1 MEAEAALATAKSE
14 RVTLEQELREGQE
27 RLRALREER
36 VQQLRGEL
44 GAEENMT
51 DYVDTPELSDLRR
64 KHAKLQAELQ
74 SLQGHNARMFCCARP
89 HLPFFVSAEV
99 QNACLGNSADLAC

>member
-1 MEAEAALATAKSE
+1 MQKAEAALATAKSE
-14 RVTLEQELREGQE
+14 LVTLEQELREGQE

-51 DYVDTPELSDLRR
+51 DFVDTPELSDLQC
-64 KHAKLQAELQ
+64 K
-74 SLQGHNARMFCCARP
+74 
-89 HLPFFVSAEV
+89 
-99 QNACLGNSADLAC
+99 